1 MKYVATSTT
10 QYYLNNVIIVILTV
24 NTNIGCSNPITNQK
38 NIKIDFFHKKKNL
51 SIGIDHKNPQLA
63 GKVLET
69 SGFLYLVTDIRQTDI
84 AFLNNVKFEIVVGKR
99 SKLIFFTRKKI

>member
-38 NIKIDFFHKKKNL
+38 NIKTDFFHKKKNL
-51 SIGIDHKNPQLA
+51 RIGIDHKNPQLA

-69 SGFLYLVTDIRQTDI
+69 SGFLYLARAIRYQDIV
-84 AFLNNVKFEIVVGKR
+84 FLNDVKFEILVGKR
-99 SKLIFFTRKKI
+99 PKLLFFTRKKI